1 MISPNIAPRK
11 ITGAAAAGLFSAA
24 KSSIR
29 RMEKTTNT
37 ISKSPALTKEEK
49 LGINYVQFFGS
60 KKNSKILKKSLKS
73 IRDSL
78 VATFAIAKLL
88 RSEVSKNVKLI
99 GEKTKGKRGFFGLG
113 LGGILGIFNL
123 LTNPIVLTV
132 LGIGAG
138 LAGGSILLTFLYAN
152 RDKIINFFMDKARG
166 LYDFLMNFVSNV
178 VGDFLGDRVKSP
190 ELRNV
195 EIESE
200 ENIRKDKIELMKG
213 DDGLSANEAQ
223 FQAVENEIGNLRTQ
237 ISELESKEGKNTK
250 ERNKLKALRARLKE
264 LTTGEVT
271 TDVLSKNFL
280 GISNPTEYLFGD
292 KIRSSLRKEPVF
304 PLTEYASQSNAEKLK
319 TIQAITSKFQRQGN
333 SLDTIKQV
341 YGRSLKTNKRFTKD
355 GKETELTDDQRIF
368 AMDMVKLADQLQA
381 GGNSSSAV
389 DPTTFTPSNVNTKI
403 PSSFKESSSSGTT
416 NSDTSGTNLSGVQ
429 NPNIKQGVDIASQ
442 PVSANSAPS
451 FKDIINFNP
460 DNDFIE
466 YNASLLNI
474 FP

>member
-1 MISPNIAPRK
+1 MGS
-11 ITGAAAAGLFSAA
+11 AAAGLFSAA

-29 RMEKTTNT
+29 RVENITKT
-37 ISKSPALTKEEK
+37 ISKAPDVTKEQK
-49 LGINYVQFFGS
+49 FGISYVQFFGS

-99 GEKTKGKRGFFGLG
+99 GEKTKGKKGLFGLG

-200 ENIRKDKIELMKG
+200 ENIRKDKIELMK
-213 DDGLSANEAQ
+213 DDGEKKGLSANEAQ
-223 FQAVENEIGNLRTQ
+223 FQAVQNEIGNLRTQ
-237 ISELESKEGKNTK
+237 ISELKSKEGKTTK
-250 ERNKLKALRARLKE
+250 EKDKLKALKTRLKE

-271 TDVLSKNFL
+271 TDKMDFFTNRF
-280 GISNPTEYLFGD
+280 FGNQ
-292 KIRSSLRKEPVF
+292 IRSSLRKEPVF
-304 PLTEYASQSNAEKLK
+304 PLKEYASQPNAEKLK
-319 TIQAITSKFQRQGN
+319 TIQSITSKFQRQGN
-333 SLDTIKQV
+333 SLDTIKQI
-341 YGRSLKTNKRFTKD
+341 YGRALETNKTFTKD
-355 GKETELTDDQRIF
+355 GKERDLTNDERIF
-368 AMDMVKLADQLQA
+368 AIDMVKLADQLQV

-403 PSSFKESSSSGTT
+403 PSLFKESSSSGTT

-474 FP
+474 FA